1 MKFPL
6 FLFLTASLP
15 LTPIAMAETPGEFL
29 NRYEAEAR
37 QAEPA
42 YAAYAASPRRGEQF
56 FRQVGVK
63 DWSCSTCHTDNPAGP
78 GKHATTAKAID
89 PLAPAA
95 NTARFTRAE
104 KVEKWFKRNCNDV
117 LGRAC
122 SPREKSDVLA
132 YLVAVRP

>member
-1 MKFPL
+1 MKISL
-6 FLFLTASLP
+6 FLSLAASLP
-15 LTPIAMAETPGEFL
+15 LAPIAIAETPGEFL

-37 QAEPA
+37 QGEPT
-42 YAAYAASPRRGEQF
+42 YAASPWRGEQF

-78 GKHATTAKAID
+78 GRHATTAKAID
-89 PLAPAA
+89 PLAPASNA
-95 NTARFTRAE
+95 ARFTRAE

-132 YLVAVRP
+132 YLITVKP